1 MKLEFIAI
9 GNIDDSAVNMRHGK
23 KAPDVSDILP
33 TVRKRGIIVPVILRP
48 GIAEGRFELVAG
60 RRRVHAARIAQADEG
75 ADPELGRV
83 PSAIMEAGD
92 DAAALEASLIENIAR
107 LDPDE
112 VTQWETFT
120 RLVKE
125 GREIDDIAVTFGL
138 PNLMIRRVLALGN
151 LLPRI
156 RSLYAQEKID
166 RTTVRHL
173 TLASKSQ
180 QKAWLALYDDP
191 DNYTPTGHQ
200 LKAWLFGGQSI
211 AARHALFE
219 LDAFDGATV
228 ADLFGEDRYFA
239 DPETFW
245 TAQNAAIEAR
255 KAACLEEGWSDVVI
269 VPASEHFHSWEYE
282 KAAKRKGGRVYVDVH
297 STGEVTFHEGYLTR
311 KEPQR
316 AARGEGPEPAKI
328 ARPELTSTLQTY
340 VDLHRHAAVRAA
352 LLTHPQV
359 ALRLMVAHAIVG
371 SPLWRVSPEPQTTRN
386 DEVRESIETA
396 RGETVFDERRR
407 AVLDMLGFGS
417 EEATVTGG
425 NGDDYGVAGVFLRLI
440 ELPDPAVMEV
450 ITVVIGETLAAGSA
464 AVEAVG
470 TEIGIDM
477 ADWWQAD
484 DALFGLI
491 RDREVLGRMVG
502 EVAGQLVATANAGE
516 KSKTLKRIIG
526 DHLTVPMAAPRSSAG
541 CRAGCSSRRAPTP
554 RGAASAPSP
563 PTPRSWPRAM
573 SEACRSPR
581 SRPNRSPKRRDGLR
595 AAATPPAFFGPQKSA
610 ARLRRSGVG
619 ARSSRFQTIASGV
632 SDPAPDRIA
641 AMPSLPNRLASRS
654 SPALSVVSSR
664 SPVKIELAP
673 AMKHSAW
680 VLSLMLSRPA
690 DKRTMVVGMTI
701 RATATVRTNS
711 MSSIL
716 ADGTSFTMSPSTVPA
731 IGTSALSG
739 TLSGGSER
747 LVRAWRKPTRSSRLS
762 PMPRMPPQQTFIPAA
777 RTRSSVSSRS

>member
-1 MKLEFIAI
+1 MKLEFIDI
-9 GNIDDSAVNMRHGK
+9 GNIDDSAVNMRHAK

-33 TVRKRGIIVPVILRP
+33 TVRRRGIIVPVILRP

-60 RRRVHAARIAQADEG
+60 RRRVHAARLARAEDG

-83 PSAIMEAGD
+83 PAAIMEAGD

-120 RLVKE
+120 RLVNE
-125 GREIDDIAVTFGL
+125 GREVDDIAVTFGL
-138 PNLMIRRVLALGN
+138 PDLTIRRVLALGN

-156 RSLYAQEKID
+156 RNLYAQEKID

-180 QKAWLALYDDP
+180 QKAWLALHDDP
-191 DNYTPTGHQ
+191 DAYAPSGHQ

-211 AARHALFE
+211 AAKVALFD
-219 LDAFDGATV
+219 LDGYAGATV

-239 DPETFW
+239 DPDAFW
-245 TAQNAAIEAR
+245 TAQDAAIEAR
-255 KAACLEEGWSDVVI
+255 RAAYLEDGWSDVVI
-269 VPASEHFHSWEYE
+269 VPASEHFHSWEFE
-282 KAAKRKGGRVYVDVH
+282 KAPKRKGGRVYVDVRA
-297 STGEVTFHEGYLTR
+297 TGEVTFHEGYLTR
-311 KEPQR
+311 KEARRVASGEAPEGPKPQR
-316 AARGEGPEPAKI
+316 F
-328 ARPELTSTLQTY
+328 ELTSTLQTY

-352 LLTHPQV
+352 LLTRPEV

-371 SPLWRVSPEPQTTRN
+371 SQLWRVSPEPQTTRS

-425 NGDDYGVAGVFLRLI
+425 NGDDHGVAGVFLRLI

-484 DALFGLI
+484 EALFGLI

-502 EVAGQLVATANAGE
+502 EVAGQLIATANSGE
-516 KSKTLKRIIG
+516 KSKTLKRIIA
-526 DHLTVPMAAPRSSAG
+526 DHLAGADGRAKVERWVPRWMQFPPSAYTARGGVGTVAAHA
-541 CRAGCSSRRAPTP
+541 
-554 RGAASAPSP
+554 
-563 PTPRSWPRAM
+563 
-573 SEACRSPR
+573 
-581 SRPNRSPKRRDGLR
+581 KVI
-595 AAATPPAFFGPQKSA
+595 A
-610 ARLRRSGVG
+610 ARDMH
-619 ARSSRFQTIASGV
+619 T
-632 SDPAPDRIA
+632 APDPDDQAEPFRQA
-641 AMPSLPNRLASRS
+641 A
-654 SPALSVVSSR
+654 
-664 SPVKIELAP
+664 
-673 AMKHSAW
+673 
-680 VLSLMLSRPA
+680 
-690 DKRTMVVGMTI
+690 
-701 RATATVRTNS
+701 
-711 MSSIL
+711 
-716 ADGTSFTMSPSTVPA
+716 
-731 IGTSALSG
+731 
-739 TLSGGSER
+739 
-747 LVRAWRKPTRSSRLS
+747 
-762 PMPRMPPQQTFIPAA
+762 
-777 RTRSSVSSRS
+777 